1 MVLIIVIL
9 YSVEVIILKRIIVAT
24 RNSGKILEIREI
36 FKDYE
41 VLSIEDIE
49 KELSTYIVINED
61 KDTFRANALEKVR
74 CLYDSVGE
82 DFICMA
88 DDSGLEID
96 YLNGFPGVKT
106 ARWMKGTD
114 EERNR
119 AIIKKMEGVSD
130 RVCHYTTCIGVKGK
144 DFEMVFSDTLD
155 GVIGKCSRGSQGFG
169 FDPIFFVGDKSLA
182 ELSMEEKLMI
192 SPRRKALE
200 QALNFLESRVE

>member
-1 MVLIIVIL
+1 M
-9 YSVEVIILKRIIVAT
+9 KRIIVAT

-49 KELSTYIVINED
+49 KELSTYIVIKED

-74 CLYDSVGE
+74 CLYDSVGK

-106 ARWMKGTD
+106 SRWMKGTD

-130 RVCHYTTCIGVKGK
+130 RASHYTTCIGIKGK
-144 DFEMVFSDTLD
+144 KFEMVFSDTLD
-155 GVIGKCSRGSQGFG
+155 GVIGKCSKGNQGFG
-169 FDPIFFVGDKSLA
+169 FDPIFFVGNKSLA
-182 ELSMEEKLMI
+182 ELSMEEKLAI

>member
-1 MVLIIVIL
+1 M
-9 YSVEVIILKRIIVAT
+9 KRIVVAT

-41 VLSIEDIE
+41 VLSIENIQKMLARD
-49 KELSTYIVINED
+49 IVINEN
-61 KDTFRANALEKVR
+61 KDSFRDNALEKVR
-74 CLYDSVGE
+74 CLYDAVGE

-96 YLNGFPGVKT
+96 YLNCFPGVKT

-119 AIIKKMEGVSD
+119 AIIKKMEGISD
-130 RVCHYTTCIGVKGK
+130 RVCHYTTCIGIKGK
-144 DFEMVFSDTLD
+144 DFEVVFSDTLD
-155 GVIGKCSRGSQGFG
+155 GVIGNCSRGNNGFG

-182 ELSMEEKLMI
+182 ELSMEEKLVI

>member
-1 MVLIIVIL
+1 M
-9 YSVEVIILKRIIVAT
+9 EVIILKKIIVAT

-130 RVCHYTTCIGVKGK
+130 RGCHYTTCIGVEGK
-144 DFEMVFSDTLD
+144 DFEVAFSDTLD

>member
-1 MVLIIVIL
+1 M
-9 YSVEVIILKRIIVAT
+9 KRIIVAT

-119 AIIKKMEGVSD
+119 EIIKKMEGVSD
-130 RVCHYTTCIGVKGK
+130 RVCHYTTYIGIKGK
-144 DFEMVFSDTLD
+144 DFEVAFSDTLD

-182 ELSMEEKLMI
+182 ELSMEEKLVI

>member
-1 MVLIIVIL
+1 M
-9 YSVEVIILKRIIVAT
+9 EVIILKRIIVAT

-49 KELSTYIVINED
+49 KELSTYIVINEN

-130 RVCHYTTCIGVKGK
+130 RASHYTTCIGVKGK

-182 ELSMEEKLMI
+182 ELSMEEKLVI

-200 QALNFLESRVE
+200 QTLNFLESRVE

>member
-1 MVLIIVIL
+1 M
-9 YSVEVIILKRIIVAT
+9 KRIIVAT

-106 ARWMKGTD
+106 ARWMNGTD

-119 AIIKKMEGVSD
+119 GIIKKMEGVSD
-130 RVCHYTTCIGVKGK
+130 RVCHYTTCIGIKGK
-144 DFEMVFSDTLD
+144 GFEVAFSDTLD

-192 SPRRKALE
+192 SPRKKALE